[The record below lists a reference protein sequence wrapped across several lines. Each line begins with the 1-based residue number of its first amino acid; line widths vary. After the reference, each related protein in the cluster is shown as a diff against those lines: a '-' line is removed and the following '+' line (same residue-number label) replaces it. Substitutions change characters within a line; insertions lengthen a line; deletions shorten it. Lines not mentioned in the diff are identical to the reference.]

1 MSYGV
6 AVARLN
12 RRDRRV
18 LITVVGT
25 LLWIAIGNAG
35 LHMRPLY
42 VYVIAVFVAVLLWLV
57 TGTSREEPPNG

>member
-1 MSYGV
+1 M
-6 AVARLN
+6 ARLN

-25 LLWIAIGNAG
+25 VVWIAVGNAG

-42 VYVIAVFVAVLLWLV
+42 VYVIAVFVAVLLWLLAAP
-57 TGTSREEPPNG
+57 RDEPPTNA